1 MNEYPAI
8 RKSIAETLLGYPL
21 DADGFAA
28 CPGKHLHN
36 GKTGRRDFR
45 VVLEGPP
52 SAFCF
57 HASCIDVVEEFNKK
71 LRSQI
76 GRAEAHP
83 GDGSFK
89 GSPLGNVAP
98 KPEADRKKKRP
109 TYDPAKLADF
119 AARCPFPID
128 EKWLA
133 GRSPV
138 AIPEKQDAAT
148 TLLFLSA
155 LYQPGERVLVFTREF
170 SQGDFIWTPESGSF
184 RLGDQRG
191 VKAVPSPLPN
201 GGPLG
206 AWFLAQP
213 VTGKWL
219 PNTNNRLTDG
229 SPKWGRRHGSCVTAW
244 RFLVL
249 ESDEAPADL
258 WLRAIVQLPLPIVAI
273 YTSGGKSIHALARV
287 DAASKPSWDALRDD
301 LVPILCPLGA
311 DPAAMTAVRL
321 TRLPGAMRH
330 GSRGSDGKLKPFP
343 SPQLQR
349 LLFLNPQAV
358 AAPILDLRH

>member
-1 MNEYPAI
+1 MSENPAI

-21 DADGFAA
+21 DADGFAP
-28 CPGKHLHN
+28 CPGRALHN
-36 GKTGRRDFR
+36 GKTGRRDFQVKLQGAPTAR
-45 VVLEGPP
+45 
-52 SAFCF
+52 CF
-57 HASCIDVVEEFNKK
+57 HASCIDVLEDFNAK

-76 GRAEAHP
+76 GRAEANP

-98 KPEADRKKKRP
+98 MPEAPRKKKRP
-109 TYDPAKLADF
+109 PYDPAKLADF
-119 AARCPFPID
+119 AARVPYPITP
-128 EKWLA
+128 EWLA

-138 AIPEKQDAAT
+138 AIPETQNAET

-170 SQGDFIWTPESGSF
+170 SQGDFIWTPEAGSF
-184 RLGDQRG
+184 RLGDSQG
-191 VKAVPSPLPN
+191 VKATPSPLPA
-201 GGPLG
+201 GGHFG

-219 PNTNNRLTDG
+219 VNLNNRWPDG
-229 SPKWGRRHGSCVTAW
+229 SPKIGRRHGACVTAW
-244 RFLVL
+244 RYLVL

-258 WLRAIVQLPLPIVAI
+258 WLRALVQLPIPIVAI

-287 DAASKPSWDALRDD
+287 DASSKPSWDALRDD

-330 GSRGSDGKLKPFP
+330 GTRGDDGKWKPFP
-343 SPQLQR
+343 TPCLQR
-349 LLFLNPQAV
+349 LHFLNPKAV
-358 AAPILDLRH
+358 AVPILDLRP